1 MEKMNQQQ
9 MTLKASATD
18 NNMLYPLDASPPPG
32 QSLLLASQWLFLM
45 IPLCVIPAS
54 VLGYAFGLTT
64 GEQAMYLQRIL
75 ILTGFMTATQ
85 ALVGNR
91 LTLVCGPAT
100 VLIVGYLA
108 AGGGDIYGFSGAMIM
123 GGALLALLGATG
135 MLRRLLGL
143 FTPNVVA
150 VILILV
156 AVSLIPV
163 LTKMAAG
170 MTMSDPSGQPEILIR
185 SVALAMLIVFM
196 SQYLPGFSRPLAILI
211 GIIIGIAVNLTLGLK
226 MSPSAAPNIS
236 WLSFPLPIG
245 FSGSHYSLSVL
256 LPFLFCY
263 LALAVNEVG
272 SVQGMGNLLQVKD
285 LDRRQDR
292 SFITTGAANLVCG
305 LFGTIGLV
313 SYSLSPGVVSVT
325 RVASR
330 HVLMLGACLLFLF
343 GLSPR
348 LTYFFSLIPVEV
360 VGAAMLAILGTQI
373 GAGVAILIRKGD
385 FTARDYMVVGFPVML
400 GGLISFLPQDFFM
413 QWPVTLRTLLSNSMV
428 VGVLTVLILEHGLRG
443 RRV

>member
-1 MEKMNQQQ
+1 MNQRQ
-9 MTLKASATD
+9 TSLNASETD
-18 NNMLYPLDASPPPG
+18 IGLLYPLDARPPPG

-45 IPLCVIPAS
+45 LPISVIPAS

-123 GGALLALLGATG
+123 GGALLALLGVTG

-163 LTKMAAG
+163 LTKMAG
-170 MTMSDPSGQPEILIR
+170 GVTIHDPSGQPEILIR
-185 SVALAMLIVFM
+185 SVLLAMLIVFM

-211 GIIIGIAVNLTLGLK
+211 GIIIGIVVNLVLGLK
-226 MSPSAAPNIS
+226 VSASDPNIS
-236 WLSFPLPIG
+236 WLSFPSPVGI
-245 FSGSHYSLSVL
+245 SGSHYSPSVL

-343 GLSPR
+343 GLSPQ
-348 LTYFFSLIPVEV
+348 LTYFFSLIPAEV

-373 GAGVAILIRKGD
+373 GAGVAILLRKGD
-385 FTARDYMVVGFPVML
+385 FTARDYIVIGFPVML
-400 GGLISFLPQDFFM
+400 GGLISFLPQDIFV
-413 QWPVTLRTLLSNSMV
+413 QWPVMLRTLLSNSMV
-428 VGVLTVLILEHGLRG
+428 VGVLTVLILDHGLRSPL
-443 RRV
+443 RNE